1 MQALATILDAPA
13 IFTDVLHDGG
23 PAPLLAALGNI
34 QKFFTP
40 ASVGP
45 WQACDGGPA
54 TTPPIC
60 GPLFFFDFNPSM
72 SGQPDFTDTSTGAGL
87 AAQIARAS
95 TNFRRNHL
103 YGYAQDGVWTVTGE
117 NLDKVQRPPIHTY
130 RVDLAFTSYW
140 TGELLNFWKSGRP
153 ASVGTVTPF
162 DTIYRQGLTRLAAQE
177 GAHPGISRHFLPSLV
192 ADETTGLLVLTHN

>member
-1 MQALATILDAPA
+1 MQTADILARLIGFDTTSSKPNRALMDWVQ
-13 IFTDVLHDGG
+13 D
-23 PAPLLAALGNI
+23 LLA
-34 QKFFTP
+34 
-40 ASVGP
+40 
-45 WQACDGGPA
+45 
-54 TTPPIC
+54 
-60 GPLFFFDFNPSM
+60 
-72 SGQPDFTDTSTGAGL
+72 GAGI
-87 AAQIARAS
+87 AAQIARAGA
-95 TNFRRNHL
+95 NFRRNHL

-117 NLDKVQRPPIHTY
+117 SLDKFQRPPIHTLRY
-130 RVDLAFTSYW
+130 PEFLDPAWW